1 MGQLFQQPWTR
12 NFADLVIEHK
22 RFAEVRFLG
31 CSYPTDKMASSS
43 NPWHRRLK
51 RMYED
56 EQVLHM
62 LHASTVADEEE
73 KPHVHRGSVPGR
85 RIIHRD
91 RSSGYARLVEDYFAD
106 IPMYNDDIFRRR

>member
-1 MGQLFQQPWTR
+1 
-12 NFADLVIEHK
+12 
-22 RFAEVRFLG
+22 
-31 CSYPTDKMASSS
+31 MASSS

-62 LHASTVADEEE
+62 LHASTVADGEE

-106 IPMYNDDIFRRR
+106 IPVYNDDIFN